1 MNYRYKENS
10 DIDAYGDTDNVIH
23 FKFGDARKGYH
34 FTDEF
39 VEKYPLF
46 VAEYTAYFMG
56 EKSVFN
62 DVLELV
68 NYIERHNIPVRLY
81 SNYVDKEFAD
91 IAACKEWI
99 LNEHVGR
106 QINAL
111 DNPAR
116 NGQRRQNEIQSLR

>member
-1 MNYRYKENS
+1 MSYRYKKNS

-23 FKFGDARKGYH
+23 FKFGDARKHYN
-34 FTDEF
+34 FTDDF
-39 VEKYPLF
+39 VSKYPLF
-46 VAEYTAYFMG
+46 AAEYVAYFTG

-68 NYIERHNIPVRLY
+68 SYIERHNIPVRLY
-81 SNYVDKEFAD
+81 SNYVDEEFAD

-106 QINAL
+106 QFDAL
-111 DNPAR
+111 D
-116 NGQRRQNEIQSLR
+116 EKVEVK